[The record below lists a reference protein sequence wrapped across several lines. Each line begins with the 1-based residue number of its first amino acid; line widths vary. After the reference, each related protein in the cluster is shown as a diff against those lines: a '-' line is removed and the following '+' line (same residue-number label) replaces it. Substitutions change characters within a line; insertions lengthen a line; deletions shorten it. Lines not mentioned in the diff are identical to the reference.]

1 MKTVVAVVG
10 PTAVGKSKLA
20 LSVAQTLD
28 GEIINADSRQVYR
41 YMDIGTAKP
50 STEERILVPHHLVD
64 IANPDEIF
72 SVALYQELAYKAI
85 EDIQRRRKLALLV
98 GGSGL
103 YIWSVV
109 EGWQI
114 PHVPP
119 DPDLRHQLSE
129 KAGREGSLVLY
140 EELRRVDPAA
150 AEKIDPRNVR
160 RVIRALEVY
169 QSTGVPFSQ
178 LQQKRALPFPTL
190 LVGLTTERNELYRR
204 INSRVDNMMK
214 QGLLEEVRGL
224 LEMGY
229 SLNLPS
235 MSSLSYKQIGL
246 YLRGEVD
253 LPSAIQQIKFETHR
267 FARHQYAWFHLD
279 DSRIHWFDIK
289 EEIEPAILRLIG
301 GVTGLQA
308 PE

>member
-20 LSVAQTLD
+20 LSIAQSLD

-50 STEERILVPHHLVD
+50 SLEERALTYHYLID
-64 IANPDEIF
+64 IVNPDESF
-72 SVALYQELAYKAI
+72 SVALYQELTYKAI
-85 EDIQRRRKLALLV
+85 EDIQHRGKLALLV

-119 DPDLRHQLSE
+119 NLELRGQLSE
-129 KAGREGSLVLY
+129 KAATEGSLVLY

-169 QSTGVPFSQ
+169 QTTGVPFSQ
-178 LQQKRALPFPTL
+178 FQQKRSLPFQTL
-190 LVGLTTERNELYRR
+190 FVGLTTEREELYRR
-204 INSRVDNMMK
+204 IDSRVDNMMK
-214 QGLLEEVRGL
+214 QGLVEEVRGL

-229 SLNLPS
+229 GLNLPS

-246 YLRGEVD
+246 YLQGKVD
-253 LPSAIQQIKFETHR
+253 LVTAVQQIKFETHR
-267 FARHQYAWFHLD
+267 FARHQYAWFHRD
-279 DSRIHWFDIK
+279 APPDS
-289 EEIEPAILRLIG
+289 L
-301 GVTGLQA
+301 V
-308 PE
+308 